1 MPDRPPFLYLD
12 EADLSRLPIHTD
24 EVVESLEHLVRR
36 EGEASLWT
44 PSKTSVTL
52 PDGRYLMAGV
62 AAVDDPPVMAVK
74 SLVLNPANP
83 DRGLPQINATVT
95 VLDSNTGLPLAVM
108 DGNWITAVRTAGLSA
123 LAASRL
129 ANPDASSIAFIGCG
143 VQARAHLR
151 AFADR
156 FPLAEMR
163 AFGRG
168 AANRDTL
175 CAAGEERGLRAVA
188 SATGQDAI
196 EGADLVVTTVT
207 LSTDTPPFLDARGMK
222 PGSFAAVTDFV
233 APWLRESLGAFDR
246 IVTDDLA
253 QPLIEPDL
261 FDGDL
266 HAVLAGEIP
275 GRQDATERTAFIF
288 RGPSVADLALAA
300 LVYRK
305 AREAGA
311 GTPVHATPGHP
322 PVRPPP
328 TTPAT

>member
-1 MPDRPPFLYLD
+1 MPDRPQFLYLD
-12 EADLSRLPIHTD
+12 EGDLSRLPIHTD
-24 EVVESLEHLVRR
+24 EVVQSLENLVRR
-36 EGEASLWT
+36 EGDASLWA
-44 PSKTSVTL
+44 PSKTSVSL

-62 AAVDDPPVMAVK
+62 AAMDDPSVMAVK

-83 DRGLPQINATVT
+83 DRGIPQINATVT
-95 VLDSNTGLPLAVM
+95 VLDSHTGFPLAVM

-151 AFADR
+151 AFGDR
-156 FPLAEMR
+156 FPLVEMR

-207 LSTDTPPFLDARGMK
+207 LSTDAPPFLDARGLK
-222 PGSFAAVTDFV
+222 PGAFAAVTDFV
-233 APWLRESLGAFDR
+233 APWHRDSLIAFDV
-246 IVTDDLA
+246 IVTDDLSE
-253 QPLIEPDL
+253 PLIDPDR

-266 HAVLAGEIP
+266 HAVLAGDIP
-275 GRQDATERTAFIF
+275 GRQKQAERTAFIF
-288 RGPSVADLALAA
+288 RGPPVADLALAELA
-300 LVYRK
+300 YRK
-305 AREAGA
+305 ARESSV
-311 GTPVHATPGHP
+311 GTPLPM
-322 PVRPPP
+322 R
-328 TTPAT
+328 